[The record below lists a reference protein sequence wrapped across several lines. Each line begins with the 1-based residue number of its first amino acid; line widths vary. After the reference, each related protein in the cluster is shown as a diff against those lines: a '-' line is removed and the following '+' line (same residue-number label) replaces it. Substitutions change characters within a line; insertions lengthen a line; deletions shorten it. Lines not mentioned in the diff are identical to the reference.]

1 MFIKRSLNRTA
12 WNGATIPAEDS
23 AEFMKL
29 GIELLDDSIS
39 VKQFEATVTSIRVRF
54 KKIGPWIDW
63 YLNPSRGKLLFP
75 ALRDIENPKLSDN
88 TNAQEGIGNDF
99 KTSSGEKNLSILSAS
114 LPSPKEVESIENVND
129 GRPPELGAPCI
140 SSKKKRIGRPRG
152 SRNKAP
158 MFWSKIELS
167 IIGTPWGISYKKFAA
182 TNSCPL
188 DTTLMI
194 WYLLH
199 RSAGIELPMHVR
211 DKPRNISNT
220 KNVDKSLTIGG
231 IFQNIVAA
239 ITRGE
244 HHRARWLFC
253 IELLNMSPEGQVDLF
268 GSIDKTFL
276 EPLKD
281 VFSIQWRNRTTCS
294 FKHCPKGEKD
304 EEEDAVTKYIEGV
317 AQGSSLTQDIIR
329 SFGVNDTISPCNHI
343 ISSSDAQKIGA
354 EKLEVQDII
363 DIDGRSSSPVYSC
376 PGFRSTM
383 EKSKALHYNGMAANK
398 LEWVDLPN
406 ISPNYLSA
414 EISHIWYYKVEATVS
429 GDSYELGTDS
439 CSQDSD
445 SSEAT
450 REEEVEQSWQDNL
463 RESECEPDFG
473 NDDLDDLAHID
484 KRRTIE
490 NDAGEPVRESM
501 NLKEAS
507 SKPSS
512 QVSHR
517 NRPQYPIGICVREI
531 SRKGRAPTR
540 ACSEQTID
548 RSERRLTV
556 LRIEAWECTS
566 GTLYKLIP
574 RSIRDFAY

>member
-1 MFIKRSLNRTA
+1 
-12 WNGATIPAEDS
+12 
-23 AEFMKL
+23 
-29 GIELLDDSIS
+29 
-39 VKQFEATVTSIRVRF
+39 
-54 KKIGPWIDW
+54 
-63 YLNPSRGKLLFP
+63 
-75 ALRDIENPKLSDN
+75 
-88 TNAQEGIGNDF
+88 
-99 KTSSGEKNLSILSAS
+99 
-114 LPSPKEVESIENVND
+114 
-129 GRPPELGAPCI
+129 
-140 SSKKKRIGRPRG
+140 
-152 SRNKAP
+152 

-329 SFGVNDTISPCNHI
+329 SFGVNDTLLRCFSYIRSQG
-343 ISSSDAQKIGA
+343 DQK
-354 EKLEVQDII
+354 L
-363 DIDGRSSSPVYSC
+363 
-376 PGFRSTM
+376 F
-383 EKSKALHYNGMAANK
+383 L
-398 LEWVDLPN
+398 L
-406 ISPNYLSA
+406 LS
-414 EISHIWYYKVEATVS
+414 
-429 GDSYELGTDS
+429 
-439 CSQDSD
+439 
-445 SSEAT
+445 
-450 REEEVEQSWQDNL
+450 N
-463 RESECEPDFG
+463 ES
-473 NDDLDDLAHID
+473 LL
-484 KRRTIE
+484 
-490 NDAGEPVRESM
+490 
-501 NLKEAS
+501 
-507 SKPSS
+507 
-512 QVSHR
+512 
-517 NRPQYPIGICVREI
+517 
-531 SRKGRAPTR
+531 SR
-540 ACSEQTID
+540 
-548 RSERRLTV
+548 
-556 LRIEAWECTS
+556 
-566 GTLYKLIP
+566 TLYDRHMI
-574 RSIRDFAY
+574 F